1 MRRFHILFFR
11 GSSQIPAA
19 KSNIPVQST
28 GCYSLN
34 GIGQKSVRRRTLF
47 TKPFVRKLSA
57 DYCAMFVLLWMWK
70 RLKVVN
76 GLLVDVCGTKCTKFC
91 NKRTTV
97 DKITVKTK
105 YTDGPKFADPNMA
118 AVGPSFKRSMHNGYI
133 SLLTHVWSGHGLG
146 LGLGLT
152 LTLTLTLGLCI
163 MDTFL
168 YSPMSGRVMGQWD
181 I

>member
-1 MRRFHILFFR
+1 MTTASRFNLHRFCILFFC
-11 GSSQIPAA
+11 GSSQITGA

-28 GCYSLN
+28 GCYSLK
-34 GIGQKSVRRRTLF
+34 GVRQKSYLCLAYTQCTPAYSVHKALHAYAECRFLCHVCFIVNVKTIE
-47 TKPFVRKLSA
+47 S
-57 DYCAMFVLLWMWK
+57 
-70 RLKVVN
+70 N

-133 SLLTHVWSGHGLG
+133 SLLTHVWSGHG
-146 LGLGLT
+146 
-152 LTLTLTLGLCI
+152 
-163 MDTFL
+163 
-168 YSPMSGRVMGQWD
+168 SMGH
-181 I
+181 IT